1 MFMDTTRGNRVQ
13 YSEEEAA
20 QILGITVDRLRT
32 LVRTHIAKDEDVSG
46 TPKFQAS
53 DLVVLRILAGL
64 GSDPSSGGA

>member
-1 MFMDTTRGNRVQ
+1 MDTNRGNRVQ

-32 LVRTHIAKDEDVSG
+32 LVRTHIANGDDV
-46 TPKFQAS
+46 TAVPKLQAS

-64 GSDPSSGGA
+64 GSDPSGGGS